1 MAIDY
6 SNFEMSLRNLERQ
19 HEHLLHLSSDYPS
32 FVQEAM
38 AESVIQRFE
47 TCYDSLWKV
56 LRRHLI
62 EVLGIVDVP
71 NSPMP
76 IFRTAGENH
85 LLAAGG
91 ERWAFYV
98 RTRIDTTHDYD
109 RKKAARALAVI
120 PEFVRDAIDVYAAM
134 TGEPW
139 K

>member
-1 MAIDY
+1 MTIDY
-6 SNFEMSLRNLERQ
+6 SNLRLSLKHLETQ
-19 HEHLLHLSSDYPS
+19 HENLRQLSPDYPP
-32 FVQEAM
+32 FVHEAM

-71 NSPMP
+71 NGPMP
-76 IFRTAGENH
+76 IFRAADENH

-109 RKKAARALAVI
+109 GEKAARALTVI
-120 PEFVRDAIDVYAAM
+120 PEFVRDTVDLYTAM